1 MSDVRVPG
9 RIFAANAA
17 VCHEATLVLDQHG
30 TLTLHEQE
38 ATPLDAQALRW
49 REGVGQTP
57 WYIDLP
63 DGRVFETRAFDAVI
77 ALRRR
82 VMRRI
87 PQRLLRRL
95 ESARA
100 WNLMGAFCLVMGVV
114 AAGVYWGLPWLADR
128 STRFIPL
135 AWEETI
141 GAGVLQTL
149 DATAM
154 SDTTLPDE
162 TRTALQATFADLLT
176 AQPAP
181 HYNFQLH
188 VRHSKALG
196 ANAFALPGGIVI
208 ITDDLVKL
216 AENQDE
222 VAGVLAHELGHVHH
236 RHGLRGLARASSFSF
251 VLMFVVGDAGSLLND
266 VAALGTVFLQLSHS
280 RTFEREADAHAVTL
294 MHKTGRDPLAL
305 ANMLT
310 RLEGVHSQQ
319 DPERD
324 ASPSWLSTHPAT
336 EERRRAI
343 AAQAADF

>member
-1 MSDVRVPG
+1 MPKVRVPG

-17 VCHEATLVLDQHG
+17 VCHDAALVLDQHG
-30 TLTLHEQE
+30 ALTLHAEK

-63 DGRVFETRAFDAVI
+63 DGRVFETRAFAAVV
-77 ALRRR
+77 ALRQRVTRR
-82 VMRRI
+82 APHRW
-87 PQRLLRRL
+87 LWRL

-100 WNLMGAFCLVMGVV
+100 RHLMGAFCLVMGAVT
-114 AAGVYWGLPWLADR
+114 AGLYWGLPWLADR
-128 STRFIPL
+128 SVRFVPL
-135 AWEETI
+135 AWEESI

-154 SDTTLPDE
+154 SDSTLPDE
-162 TRTALQATFADLLT
+162 TRVALQAVFDDLLVV
-176 AQPAP
+176 QPAP
-181 HYNFQLH
+181 DYNFQLH
-188 VRHSKALG
+188 FRHSKALG

-208 ITDDLVKL
+208 LTDDLVKL

-251 VLMFVVGDAGSLLND
+251 VLLFVVGDAGSLLND
-266 VAALGTVFLQLSHS
+266 VAALGTVFLQLSYS
-280 RTFEREADAHAVTL
+280 RAFEREADAHAVTL
-294 MHKTGRDPLAL
+294 MRATGRDPLAL

-310 RLEGVHSQQ
+310 RLEGAQQ
-319 DPERD
+319 HADRD
-324 ASPSWLSTHPAT
+324 APPSWLSTHPAT

-343 AAQAADF
+343 TADAQP